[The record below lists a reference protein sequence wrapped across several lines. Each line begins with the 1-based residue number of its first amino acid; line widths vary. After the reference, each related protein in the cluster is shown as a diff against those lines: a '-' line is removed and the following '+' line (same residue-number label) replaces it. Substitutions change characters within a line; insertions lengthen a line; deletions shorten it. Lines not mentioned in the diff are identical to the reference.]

1 MTVVAGRL
9 LTETSGDG
17 TADQIDLPA
26 WVVVVI
32 VVLSLCVLISSCV
45 CCVKR
50 CFAPNGQKGPLEC
63 ADPTSDVL
71 YRDADGRLQPANENV
86 RSGNRGPSFHN
97 QKLLPVYPSGG
108 K

>member
-17 TADQIDLPA
+17 AADRINLPA
-26 WVVVVI
+26 GVVVVI
-32 VVLSLCVLISSCV
+32 VVLTLCCLISSCV
-45 CCVKR
+45 CFIKR

-71 YRDADGRLQPANENV
+71 YRDYNGRLQTAGENV
-86 RSGNRGPSFHN
+86 RSGNRGPSLHKQDAFPV
-97 QKLLPVYPSGG
+97 LPGG